1 MIRRHYIPLYSPA
14 WHAFRSRG
22 YGASEVAGVLAQYF
36 PKLAEFVWSDP
47 IKIHLDKIGE
57 PIQQFN
63 GNVSSLA
70 GQDAEPTI
78 IDKYRYWDNDNP
90 SAEDMYRRRLAKGK
104 KFNKVISPK
113 CYITNDKYPWLFYSP
128 DGLEYVNG
136 VWVGN
141 IEAKNSNS
149 LECNR
154 YPNRVSPAFI
164 VQVLTGLLVSEREY
178 SKLCIQIDGSWYEV
192 ITTYPSQKQ
201 FDIILDCTKQSWDKV
216 QLGRQVKD
224 TFGID
229 AYYGLNPDIAPKSW
243 TKAYDELGG
252 KSPLGLLQ
260 SLEPEF
266 SGSEQE
272 YDFISE
278 HFPPSTE
285 FSERDGN
292 QEEFELLMER
302 KPWVEKK
309 QEAES
314 HILKID
320 TQLAKSMAG
329 FHKINFDQG
338 FYSRKPDKNGT
349 VRPYVSP
356 KIYQ

>member
-1 MIRRHYIPLYSPA
+1 MIRRHYIKPHSPA
-14 WHAFRSRG
+14 WHSFRSRG
-22 YGASEVAGVLAQYF
+22 YGASEVAGVVAQYY
-36 PKLAEFVWSDP
+36 PKLAEYVWSDP

-63 GNVSSLA
+63 GNVSSEA
-70 GQDAEPTI
+70 GRFQERNI
-78 IDKYRYWDNDNP
+78 IEMYKHWDNDNP
-90 SAEDMYRRRLAKGK
+90 DAFEMYKRLNAGGK
-104 KFNKVISPK
+104 RLNKVRCPK
-113 CYITNDKYPWLFYSP
+113 VYVTNSKYPWLFASP
-128 DGLEYVNG
+128 DGFEYKNGGMVATLEV
-136 VWVGN
+136 
-141 IEAKNSNS
+141 KNSTS
-149 LECNR
+149 MEASR
-154 YPNRVSPAFI
+154 YPSRVSPAFI
-164 VQVLTGLLVSEREY
+164 LQALEQLLVTELEY
-178 SKLCIQIDGSWYEV
+178 AKICILIDGQWFEV
-192 ITTYPSQKQ
+192 VTIYPDQAQ
-201 FDIILDCTKQSWDKV
+201 FDVILDCTKKSWDKV
-216 QLGRQVKD
+216 QLARQVKE
-224 TFGID
+224 TFGIE
-229 AYYGLNPDIAPKSW
+229 AYYGLNPEIAPKSW

-252 KSPLGLLQ
+252 KSPLGFLQ